1 MELSKLIN
9 RDGIVVIPDGI
20 TIVPAGAFEAN
31 KSLKA
36 VSIHSDVT
44 EIGESA
50 FACCW
55 NLEVVKMHATSSLN
69 IQKNAFED
77 AHKLREISVP
87 SGTADFYKDILPEG
101 LHDKIIERR
110 NRRLVIDKF
119 LVRYPII
126 PAEIFEHE
134 EEQLWKELIE
144 QVGKMQEKQES
155 LLPLMQDAKNNLPTE
170 EDLLNSTAAQQAFV
184 YYIQLRAVYALL
196 HWIWDRLDRL
206 CLDFAKLSNAR
217 KDATAIKEDILK
229 ILRISMNWSKYPNHK
244 QEDLVEL
251 HEVCKKYYGVC
262 FGVVGYYTLS
272 DIVLPLLFD
281 GFNKM
286 PPVLQTAIQDAYP
299 TDINIDKLL
308 NITENINLIK

>member
-9 RDGIVVIPDGI
+9 RDGIVVIPGEI
-20 TIVPAGAFEAN
+20 TTVPARAFEAN

-36 VSIHSDVT
+36 VSIHSNVT

-69 IQKNAFED
+69 IQKNAFEEAD
-77 AHKLREISVP
+77 KLKISVP
-87 SGTADFYKDILPEG
+87 SGTTDFYENILPER
-101 LHDKIIERR
+101 LHGKIIERK
-110 NRRLVIDKF
+110 RRLVIDEF
-119 LVRYPII
+119 LSRYPII
-126 PAEIFEHE
+126 PAEIFEYE

-229 ILRISMNWSKYPNHK
+229 ILRISMDWSKYPNYK

-251 HEVCKKYYGVC
+251 HEVCKKYDGAN
-262 FGVVGYYTLS
+262 FGVVGDYTLS
-272 DIVLPLLFD
+272 DIVEPLLLD
-281 GFNKM
+281 GFNRM